1 MNESVLITNPCGTT
15 GELVARS
22 LRDKGLKVN
31 IMERPNAK
39 KREAFFIDS
48 LKEAVSVYEPGM
60 ILPIFFPEVLA
71 AHRDEFPGIVIPLD
85 DREKIIRLDN
95 KLSACELASSLD
107 IPQPRRYLSPDEV
120 ESYPCVF
127 KRVNGQGGDSVYF
140 PGKRSALDC
149 LLRNASSPTG
159 YMITEF
165 IEGENVCV
173 DALRW
178 DGFFYAAAYKVL
190 DPPGKGVSRLRES
203 IEAPE
208 LVSYARR
215 ILDAVDYHGVC
226 GVDFRLDP
234 DGNAYFLECNPRFS
248 GGLASAIASGF
259 DIPWLYCRLALGL
272 PTPEQS
278 IRFIPGIRT
287 GTGTI

>member
-1 MNESVLITNPCGTT
+1 MNESVLITNPCGKT

-22 LRDKGLKVN
+22 LSDKGLKVN

-48 LKEAVSVYEPGM
+48 LKAAVAEYEPGM
-60 ILPIFFPEVLA
+60 IIPIFFPEVLA
-71 AHRDEFPGIVIPLD
+71 AHREEFPGIVIPLD
-85 DREKIIRLDN
+85 SREKIIRLDN
-95 KLSACELASSLD
+95 KLSACELASLLD
-107 IPQPRRYLSPDEV
+107 IHQPHRYHSPEEI
-120 ESYPCVF
+120 ESFPCVF

-140 PGKRSALDC
+140 PGKRSALEC
-149 LLRNASSPTG
+149 LLRNAGDTSG
-159 YMITEF
+159 YLITEF
-165 IEGENVCV
+165 IEGSNVCV

-178 DGFFYAAAYKVL
+178 DEFFFAAAYRVL

-226 GVDFRLDP
+226 GLDFRVDH
-234 DGNAYFLECNPRFS
+234 DGHYYFLECNPRFS

-259 DIPWLYCRLALGL
+259 DIPWLYYRLALGF
-272 PTPEQS
+272 PVSDES